1 MSYLVIAIAVLLLGA
16 FAFFANKRFK
26 AADLHLFKSRITRTV
41 GSVNVVN
48 VPYKLNIVVH
58 ELGRQQ
64 PGSVHVEFHREGT
77 DSYQI
82 TPLTMSKNEA
92 LTLAELLKDA
102 ASPA

>member
-1 MSYLVIAIAVLLLGA
+1 MIYFAIAIAILLFGA
-16 FAFFANKRFK
+16 FAFFANKRLK
-26 AADLHLFKSRITRTV
+26 TSDLDLFKSRITRTV

-48 VPYKLNIVVH
+48 IPYKLNIVVH

-64 PGSVHVEFHREGT
+64 PGLVHVEFHREGA

-82 TPLTMSKNEA
+82 TPLTMSTSEA
-92 LTLAELLKDA
+92 ITLAELLKDA